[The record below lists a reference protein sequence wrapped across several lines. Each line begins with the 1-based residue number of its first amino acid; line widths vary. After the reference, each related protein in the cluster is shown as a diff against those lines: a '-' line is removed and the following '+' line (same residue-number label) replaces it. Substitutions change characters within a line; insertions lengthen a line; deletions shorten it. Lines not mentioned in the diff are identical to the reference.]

1 MRNRLLLI
9 FGAIAVVGVI
19 LYVLGIR
26 MAPED
31 LHISVRG
38 EPLACIGGVL
48 EGDVCTAGTIL
59 PVTNS
64 LIMTV
69 LIDLILV
76 GLIVAGVGRMQMVP
90 RGLQNVIEAVV
101 EAFYNFA
108 RGIDAKNVGKFFPLP
123 ATIFIFFL
131 VANMLALV
139 PGVGSIGPCQTITHT
154 EATNAAEAPNAEG
167 TAVDD
172 AAATTP
178 AEQPRPSFFA
188 GFPGH
193 CAGEDAEGHELLIVP
208 FLRAPAAD
216 LNVTLAFSLVAM
228 FMIEFFG
235 FQALGLG
242 YLTKFFN
249 FREGFIGFFVGI
261 IELISEVGRLI
272 SFAFRIFGNIFGG
285 EVILVVMAYLFP
297 YLLPLPFYG
306 FEVFV
311 AFMQAIIFAI
321 LTLIFSAT
329 AVQAHGHDDHGTPE
343 PIEAA
348 DAVARPAH

>member
-9 FGAIAVVGVI
+9 LGAIAVVGII
-19 LYVLGIR
+19 LYILGIR
-26 MAPED
+26 MTPED

-38 EPLACIGGVL
+38 EPLACVGGVL
-48 EGDVCTAGTIL
+48 EGDVCSPGTVL
-59 PVTNS
+59 PITNS

-69 LIDLILV
+69 VVDLILL
-76 GLIVAGVGRMQMVP
+76 GLIVFGANRLQLVP
-90 RGLQNVIEAVV
+90 RGIQNVLEALV

-108 RGIDAKNVGKFFPLP
+108 RGIDARNIAKFFPLP
-123 ATIFIFFL
+123 ATILFFFL

-139 PGVGSIGPCQTITHT
+139 PGVGSIGACVTVDH
-154 EATNAAEAPNAEG
+154 AAESAPTAEG
-167 TAVDD
+167 TAVEE
-172 AAATTP
+172 APATAP
-178 AEQPRPSFFA
+178 AEEPRPSFFA
-188 GFPGH
+188 GWPGY
-193 CAGEDAEGHELLIVP
+193 CAGENAEHNEMLVVP

-228 FMIEFFG
+228 FLVEFFG
-235 FQALGLG
+235 FQALGIG
-242 YLTKFFN
+242 YLSKFFN

-261 IELISEVGRLI
+261 IEIISEFSRLI

-311 AFMQAIIFAI
+311 ALMQALIFAI
-321 LTLIFSAT
+321 LTLIFCST
-329 AVQAHGHDDHGTPE
+329 AVISHGHDDHGHEE
-343 PIEAA
+343 PIEAV
-348 DAVARPAH
+348 DHGDRIARAAH